1 MVPAIDSRV
10 GMERWMMDGG
20 MLLYQ
25 VKSFAS
31 SMLQDQRRRVF
42 SPSLF
47 LTVGQP
53 PETGE

>member
-1 MVPAIDSRV
+1 MGPAKDSWE
-10 GMERWMMDGG
+10 GMEGWMMDGG

-25 VKSFAS
+25 VKSFSS

-47 LTVGQP
+47 LTVGQQ